1 MISQWLPAEE
11 TTVPDNGGS
20 TILCLDSIKS
30 FAAFAQPRKIGNYKT
45 KNRRRSPPFPGLHCH
60 TLTPRIY
67 SSIYT
72 ILQPGKADFK
82 QSSLRSRKTLKSL
95 IYGISSL
102 SFLFLQ
108 RLSPEGF
115 FLLQRWN
122 GVDPRCW
129 KNSFH
134 DESMDTSLKC
144 LEAPSKSFLN
154 KLTQVLFLT

>member
-1 MISQWLPAEE
+1 MISQWLPTEE
-11 TTVPDNGGS
+11 TTVSGNGGS

-30 FAAFAQPRKIGNYKT
+30 FAAFAQPWKIGNHKT

-72 ILQPGKADFK
+72 ILKPGKADFK

-102 SFLFLQ
+102 SPLFLQ
-108 RLSPEGF
+108 RLSPEDF
-115 FLLQRWN
+115 FLLQMRFSSIPAMAEMALTPIVGKIVLTTNRWWN
-122 GVDPRCW
+122 FAQKFEP
-129 KNSFH
+129 
-134 DESMDTSLKC
+134 L
-144 LEAPSKSFLN
+144 SKSF
-154 KLTQVLFLT
+154 